1 MEKNIS
7 SYDQLENLRFSTYE
21 VLSLLDSLK
30 GNLPDQLQHRLDGL
44 KNRISTVSDKWNTYC
59 EDLIEKADAQRT
71 ETESLAKREKLE
83 RSQHRAKSQAQRK
96 KLKQKE
102 KAIKNREEEFELSMK
117 QIKELC
123 QKNVEQLEDSIKEK
137 KKKKQLREKERLIK
151 LKDVEA
157 EMSNVLDTPLDLSKE
172 ISNVYY
178 LGNELS
184 AIECRPNDFSTSVNM
199 SEMKHFMEEINS

>member
-1 MEKNIS
+1 
-7 SYDQLENLRFSTYE
+7 
-21 VLSLLDSLK
+21 
-30 GNLPDQLQHRLDGL
+30 
-44 KNRISTVSDKWNTYC
+44 
-59 EDLIEKADAQRT
+59 
-71 ETESLAKREKLE
+71 
-83 RSQHRAKSQAQRK
+83 
-96 KLKQKE
+96 
-102 KAIKNREEEFELSMK
+102 MK

-151 LKDVEA
+151 LKNVEA